1 VWHVGGRSW
10 PLGDQF
16 VGGGGGGEGLSDNY
30 RLLFIS
36 ILVTGYFTLVLLSL
50 FVINV

>member
-1 VWHVGGRSW
+1 VGGRSW
-10 PLGDQF
+10 PLGDQV

>member
-1 VWHVGGRSW
+1 MWGVG
-10 PLGDQF
+10 LGLW
-16 VGGGGGGEGLSDNY
+16 VINSCGVGGGEGLSDNY

>member
-1 VWHVGGRSW
+1 VGDRSW

-16 VGGGGGGEGLSDNY
+16 VGGGGGGLSDNY